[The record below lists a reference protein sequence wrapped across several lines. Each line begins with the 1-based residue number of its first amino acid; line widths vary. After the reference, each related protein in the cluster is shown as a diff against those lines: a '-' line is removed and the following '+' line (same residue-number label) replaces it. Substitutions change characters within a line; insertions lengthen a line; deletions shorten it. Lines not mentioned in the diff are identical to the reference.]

1 MLCELGLEG
10 HYSEYLKHNKQ
21 LLRVING
28 TTNVG
33 LASFVQRLLGCTIH
47 LLTCTLAS
55 MGWPPS
61 MTASGE

>member
-10 HYSEYLKHNKQ
+10 HYSEYLKHKKQ

-28 TTNVG
+28 TRTCEFRSRIFG
-33 LASFVQRLLGCTIH
+33 MHYITIH